1 MPLVYHSLKRAPQ
14 EAGEPSTVIS
24 GADEWHGVYRHLL
37 FQCGPV
43 NPPCLGQKDNDAGR
57 KSSGG
62 EFPSG
67 CNAAMARLAE
77 AASVVQDSQLSED
90 TAALVQDF
98 LSDSP
103 KVRCQAPLKETSG
116 RRDVQAFGESLKRL
130 EKEPK
135 SFSCSCKA
143 KFEESEDSEDVVMAL
158 CKELTT
164 LFDAYGEG
172 KRALTAT
179 PIGWTDEGVNAL
191 ASLLLRILPHRDRE
205 LRESAQQAFT
215 SLLAVCGH
223 SAALKRQLMLRVLD
237 LCGDGRDAFRLA
249 AASLLPAT
257 LHCARRCCMELAEAR
272 GSSAQVSSEATPSLH
287 ALRDLK
293 QKLLAAYL
301 ALCGDKDCA
310 VQLTAGQQLPRFVD
324 FVAAEIETL
333 QQEQPPVHAPAEDAA
348 DGAAAAAED
357 QGKIGELMI
366 ALYTATQKFTLSLH
380 ESCRM
385 QAVSAVAAMALR
397 NAAVFKALGS
407 NFFPMLCSDSSWRVR
422 ATVCLALEDLSRLF
436 YSPTTMANAA
446 EDGMGTA
453 DAAVTG
459 DKPASR
465 MPPLL
470 FKFLTDRS
478 PMVKLAALQ
487 VLPRVA
493 RIAGT
498 AGFVRDA
505 WMLELHKIAE
515 DDGAN
520 PISRLPGACLDAV
533 LALLPLA
540 SGAQRRAL
548 MELAMQLVRRGN
560 WKLRIAFLGAMGA
573 IITSEEVALVSPMI
587 LSEEFVK
594 DEDGDD
600 CWRIHAA
607 IAQQLPVLMR
617 ARFEKQEGEAW
628 WRRCSELLLHS
639 AWAVRQEAGF
649 ALPSLLKVGLYPV
662 FVCIRKAA
670 TQNGLENEEH
680 HAREQASVA
689 PECRVFRALQQVAA
703 CKNAFIRQ
711 DLAFYLHVG
720 SRSLS
725 SHLDQF
731 IPAPVQSEAALS
743 TACSGC
749 GQPGVGAPLCLIA
762 ANLEHSASRKSADPS
777 LAVATV
783 LAGRLSA
790 VLQSELSHMLEE
802 LSCDKSIVVREEVS
816 SHRQDI
822 LEPSN
827 AYTIN

>member
-103 KVRCQAPLKETSG
+103 KIRQKGCASIWRIAQALGEGAEEFFMFLQGNCTETRRCALSVSE
-116 RRDVQAFGESLKRL
+116 
-130 EKEPK
+130 
-135 SFSCSCKA
+135 
-143 KFEESEDSEDVVMAL
+143 FEESEDSEDVVMAL

-639 AWAVRQEAGF
+639 GKDELKVAARAGSVSPSKQMRVCDHCGFAAWAVRQEAGF
-649 ALPSLLKVGLYPV
+649 ALPSLLK
-662 FVCIRKAA
+662 
-670 TQNGLENEEH
+670 LENEEH

-790 VLQSELSHMLEE
+790 VLQVCRCACLLRA
-802 LSCDKSIVVREEVS
+802 L
-816 SHRQDI
+816 
-822 LEPSN
+822 P
-827 AYTIN
+827 